1 MRVDHSIRSS
11 RDPGGAQAGL
21 GHVAECVRGRL
32 GQEADFEGP
41 RALME
46 NAPHWLEART
56 LSQRCRFGDHSRALE
71 LEDTS
76 G

>member
-21 GHVAECVRGRL
+21 GCVAECVRGQGLALR
-32 GQEADFEGP
+32 GP
-41 RALME
+41 RALTE

-56 LSQRCRFGDHSRALE
+56 LSQRRRFGDHSRALE
-71 LEDTS
+71 LEDTP